1 MQTFLSQVAGHYANS
16 PDKLRRMVFILPN
29 RRSALHLKEQMNELV
44 NAGAAVEGQLRKR
57 IGTYISINDFLQKVY
72 GVDTS
77 DRIKLILTLYACY
90 RELNPKAEPLD
101 EFIHWGRVMIADFDN
116 LDKYLVDAKKLFVNV
131 SDFRAIQDTYQ
142 YLTDGQRS
150 AIEHFLRHF
159 RNDAGRVTV
168 NMDADSESVKARFLQ
183 IWNLLG
189 PLYGRFNERLEQ
201 SDMAYEG
208 RVYRMVAQQLVDGT
222 DVKTLTDSAY
232 PWAGRFVFVGLNA
245 LNECEKVILRSLR
258 NAGLAEFCWDFSSRE
273 LKDGRNKASLFL
285 KKNVEEFPQAFPLDQ
300 ADPLRRP
307 EVNVVSV
314 PSGVGQT
321 KLAPQIL
328 ASVSGCKSEE
338 TVFVLP
344 DETLLMPLL
353 SAIPAEY
360 DTVNITM
367 GYPMDRSSVYG
378 LMKAVGRLQ
387 QTMRIKDGVNHF
399 HYKAVRDIL
408 SNSLLNA
415 VLTQEESAT
424 VQRAARETRQFIPM
438 KELHGTPLMDVIFA
452 PIMTASGSRQVSF
465 SLASAEQNHAIEA
478 SYLILLDLLKT
489 RLLDKKRQ
497 EGEAFSSHLD
507 MELDFLE
514 RYRQIVLSFRD
525 TDLPVLPGTWMRLL
539 DGLLRSESVPFEGDA
554 LKGLQVMGTLETR
567 ALDFKNVVIL
577 SCNEDLFP
585 HRSAD
590 NSFIPPELRRGFG
603 MPTLEYQDAVWAYY
617 FYRLIQRAE
626 KVWLV
631 YDNRTEGLLS
641 GEESRYIKQLEY
653 HFRFPLKRFTAV
665 SPVAPT
671 AEDPAIEKTADDI
684 AFLKDEG
691 GRLSASSLQ
700 SYLDCPAKFY
710 YQAVKRLRTEDD
722 VKETMDASTL
732 GTVFH
737 AVMEALYKDKRM
749 VSLQDIRAMLTD
761 VTTLKAIIREA
772 ILSETQTLEIEG
784 RNIIIADV
792 VLQYV
797 KATLRH
803 DADLLLQS
811 GSDSFRIIGLERKF
825 VSKIDG
831 FSFIGFADRIDSF
844 RNGEVRIVDYKT
856 GKVEDDDILISDSN
870 AQSVVEKLFGDNPSG
885 RPKIALQMYLY
896 GRFAHDGLLHPGEK
910 LVNSIYST
918 ARLMRKPLPDVPE
931 SPVFTQMVDERLHGI
946 LAEIADTST
955 PWKRTCDKHVCEK
968 CDFRSICGR

>member
-1 MQTFLSQVAGHYANS
+1 MQTFLSQVAGHYAAS
-16 PDKLRRMVFILPN
+16 PDKLRRTVFIIPN

-77 DRIKLILTLYACY
+77 DRIKLILTLYTCY

-189 PLYGRFNERLEQ
+189 PLYERFNERLEQ

-208 RVYRMVAQQLVDGT
+208 RVYRRVAQQLVDGT

-285 KKNVEEFPQAFPLDQ
+285 KKNVEEFPQAFLLDQ
-300 ADPLRRP
+300 AEPLRRP

-367 GYPMDRSSVYG
+367 GYPMDRSSIYG

-415 VLTQEESAT
+415 VLTQEESAA

-438 KELHGTPLMDVIFA
+438 EELHGAPLMDVIFA
-452 PIMTASGSRQVSF
+452 PIMTASESRQVSF

-497 EGEAFSSHLD
+497 EGDAFSSHLD

-514 RYRQIVLSFRD
+514 RYRQIVLSFKD

-590 NSFIPPELRRGFG
+590 NSFIPPELRKGFG

-700 SYLDCPAKFY
+700 GYLDCPAKFY

-737 AVMEALYKDKRM
+737 AVMEALYKDKRT
-749 VSLQDIRAMLTD
+749 VSLQDIMAMLTD
-761 VTTLKAIIREA
+761 VTKLKAIVREA

-803 DADLLLQS
+803 DADLLSQS

-844 RNGEVRIVDYKT
+844 KNGEVRIVDYKT

-870 AQSVVEKLFGDNPSG
+870 AQAVIEKLFGDNPSG

-896 GRFAHDGLLHPGEK
+896 GRFAHDGLLHPGET

-918 ARLMRKPLPDVPE
+918 ARLMRKPLPNVPE
-931 SPVFTQMVDERLHGI
+931 SPAFTQMVDERLHGI